1 MTEAKQAEPPSWLRP
16 PVFMIGQDHH
26 GNWVVQDQK
35 GIAGGLFV
43 TRDAALR
50 YVRSENGYRPRAVVM
65 VSGHLELDMSR
76 LRPQQSAAVSRIRV
90 LMRWLIPSM
99 GVTTAPMRSIAREI
113 EEAFPSG
120 ER

>member
-1 MTEAKQAEPPSWLRP
+1 LLSPSSIRAEKARNLKSGARILYVQIDFQAEQIRGLISKIRQSREKFC
-16 PVFMIGQDHH
+16 VR
-26 GNWVVQDQK
+26 VV
-35 GIAGGLFV
+35 
-43 TRDAALR
+43 
-50 YVRSENGYRPRAVVM
+50 EP
-65 VSGHLELDMSR
+65 ELDMSR

>member
-1 MTEAKQAEPPSWLRP
+1 MRRGGWEVA
-16 PVFMIGQDHH
+16 VGQ
-26 GNWVVQDQK
+26 GF
-35 GIAGGLFV
+35 IFPGGLTDQPKRV
-43 TRDAALR
+43 I
-50 YVRSENGYRPRAVVM
+50 EP
-65 VSGHLELDMSR
+65 ELDMSR

>member
-1 MTEAKQAEPPSWLRP
+1 MTEAKQTEPPSLFRP
-16 PVFMIGQDHH
+16 PVFMIGQDRH

-65 VSGHLELDMSR
+65 VSGNLGLDMSR
-76 LRPQQSAAVSRIRV
+76 LASASSNRETAVDLQRQRRI
-90 LMRWLIPSM
+90 
-99 GVTTAPMRSIAREI
+99 A
-113 EEAFPSG
+113 
-120 ER
+120 